1 MTPGAF
7 ISDYIKRWEG
17 GLSVDPN
24 DNGNW
29 FLFGAPAQVRNQG
42 ELVGSKY
49 GVTGAT
55 LSAYRGVRK
64 ITATDMAKL
73 TLEEACDIALK
84 LFYCEPGL
92 DRLAWNRVTASVLDF
107 GWGAGPV
114 TAKKLLQNLLD
125 TTQDGAI
132 GVGGETSRA
141 YAKLLAKGEEFVAG
155 AWWAMREAFYERLT
169 ERRPSDGIYLKG
181 WDNRSRYFTPG
192 DVEGWWRKWNV

>member
-1 MTPGAF
+1 MTPETF
-7 ISDYIKRWEG
+7 VEDYIGRWEG

-29 FLFGAPAQVRNQG
+29 FLFGAPAQLKGHG

-73 TLEEACDIALK
+73 TMGEACDIALK
-84 LFYCEPGL
+84 LFYTEPGL
-92 DRLAWNRVTASVLDF
+92 DKLAWNRVTASVLDF

-114 TAKKLLQNLLD
+114 AAKKLLQDVLD
-125 TTQDGAI
+125 VPTDGNI
-132 GVGGETSRA
+132 GPVTSQA
-141 YAKLLAKGEEFVAG
+141 YSRFLGKTEAFAAG
-155 AWWAMREAFYERLT
+155 AWWAMREEYYERLV
-169 ERRPSDGIYLKG
+169 ERRPSDAIYLKG

-192 DVEGWWRKWNV
+192 DAEGWWRKWDA